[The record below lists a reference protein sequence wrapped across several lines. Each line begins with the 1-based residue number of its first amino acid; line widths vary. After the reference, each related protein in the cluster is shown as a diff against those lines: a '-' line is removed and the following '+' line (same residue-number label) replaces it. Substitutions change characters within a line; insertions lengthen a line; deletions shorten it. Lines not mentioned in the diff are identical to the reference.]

1 MKKPTV
7 LSAVSAPAGSPA
19 SRDAGAIPPAS
30 TPLSPVA
37 DQETS
42 VSSSDAPAPPAV
54 NPGLDALKTSYLP
67 LIAVGVL
74 FLATYYTTFAFMM
87 GRWTHDENYQHGWL
101 VIPIAAVVTWYK
113 RDKLRALPVST
124 NANGLWV
131 MGLALLF
138 HLAEK
143 AIDLNGPSP
152 LSIPLFV
159 AGAVWYFTGTAWL
172 RELSFPLAYLLFML
186 PIPGGF
192 TEVVSFPLRLMA
204 TTGSRHI
211 AEWFGVH
218 TIGAGMNLEF
228 MQPRGDEYVRLE
240 VADPCSGLHSLM
252 AIKALHAITAYL
264 SRLKVG
270 WKWVLFW
277 CAMPIALTSNLIRIV
292 GIILISAYVNKD
304 LGINLF
310 HTWSPYI
317 LFIIV
322 FSILIGVGRFM
333 EWATGGTDEDRAARK
348 AKKDAA
354 LAAKNASGTPT
365 QNGATA

>member
-7 LSAVSAPAGSPA
+7 LRAVSAPPRPRPSHGDEATPSAPPVETGAAGEIA
-19 SRDAGAIPPAS
+19 
-30 TPLSPVA
+30 LA
-37 DQETS
+37 D
-42 VSSSDAPAPPAV
+42 APPADAPVVV
-54 NPGLDALKTSYLP
+54 NPGLDALKASLP
-67 LIAVGVL
+67 QLIAVGVL
-74 FLATYYTTFAFMM
+74 FLATYFTTFKFMM

-101 VIPIAAVVTWYK
+101 VIPIAAVVVWYK
-113 RDKLRALPVST
+113 RDKLRALPVVSHRG
-124 NANGLWV
+124 GLWV
-131 MGLALLF
+131 MALALFF
-138 HLAEK
+138 HLVEK

-152 LSIPLFV
+152 LSIPIFV

-264 SRLKVG
+264 SRLKIG

-277 CAMPIALTSNLIRIV
+277 CAMPIALASNLIRIV
-292 GIILISAYVNKD
+292 GIILVAAYVDKD

-310 HTWSPYI
+310 HKWSPYI

-322 FSILIGVGRFM
+322 FSILIGVGRFL
-333 EWATGGTDEDRAARK
+333 EWATGGTDADKAERAAKK
-348 AKKDAA
+348 AAA
-354 LAAKNASGTPT
+354 QAASQTVE
-365 QNGATA
+365 GATA